1 MRISDWSSDVCSSD
15 LLAHKAMEEAADKT
29 ALEYGLAWVRPTLGN
44 YVSHDLI
51 EGLGRLPC
59 EPAPMTEQEAQ
70 ELGELEADYDRVAAV
85 LEDEDSDEDE
95 VAKAEMELVVIDRA
109 MRALNDRPPVFSDE
123 LKADAGAFVVL
134 IS

>member
-70 ELGELEADYDRVAAV
+70 ELGELEADRK
-85 LEDEDSDEDE
+85 S
-95 VAKAEMELVVIDRA
+95 VVKGKSVSVSVDLGGRRI
-109 MRALNDRPPVFSDE
+109 
-123 LKADAGAFVVL
+123 LKKNTHNTN
-134 IS
+134 ISRISHH